1 MEYGECSLNDLI
13 KLKYKIKEP
22 FSEND
27 IPIFLFQITKILSDL
42 KINNICQRDIKPHN
56 ILIDKEGK

>member
-1 MEYGECSLNDLI
+1 MEYGECSLYDII

-22 FSEND
+22 FSEKD
-27 IPIFLFQITKILSDL
+27 IPTFLFQITKILSDL
-42 KINNICQRDIKPHN
+42 KINNIFQRGIKPHN